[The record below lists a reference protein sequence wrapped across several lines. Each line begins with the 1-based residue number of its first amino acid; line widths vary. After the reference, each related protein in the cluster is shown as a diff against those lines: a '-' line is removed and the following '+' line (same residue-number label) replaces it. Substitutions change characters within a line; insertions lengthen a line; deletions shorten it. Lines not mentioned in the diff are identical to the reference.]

1 MNSVQLRK
9 EGKCL
14 EIQTD
19 NKQKSEEIAHS
30 LVQVTAIVKIWKKFA
45 NVRKWNYYGRNSK
58 CAIALIC
65 HSLAGSGKDDA
76 DAEKSTGD
84 HSS

>member
-1 MNSVQLRK
+1 MNSVPLRK

-30 LVQVTAIVKIWKKFA
+30 LAQVAAIVKIWKKFA
-45 NVRKWNYYGRNSK
+45 HVRKWNYYGRNGK

-65 HSLAGSGKDDA
+65 HSLVGSGKDDA
-76 DAEKSTGD
+76 EAEKRTGD